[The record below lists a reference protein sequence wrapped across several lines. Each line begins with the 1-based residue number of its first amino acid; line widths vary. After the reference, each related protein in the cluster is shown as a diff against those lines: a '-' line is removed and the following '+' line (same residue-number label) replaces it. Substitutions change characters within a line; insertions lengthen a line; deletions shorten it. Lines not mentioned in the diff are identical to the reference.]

1 MTYLS
6 TYNHN
11 VLNEVEQKKSIEN
24 LSAVILSSEQIYN
37 LKRLDQH
44 PMTLEKNRV
53 PQWIDLNRPGC
64 HTSAIENNPVYPK
77 IQRKIVYKIYS
88 GCLIGIQWVFEGL

>member
-44 PMTLEKNRV
+44 PMTLEKNR
-53 PQWIDLNRPGC
+53 
-64 HTSAIENNPVYPK
+64 
-77 IQRKIVYKIYS
+77 
-88 GCLIGIQWVFEGL
+88 

>member
-24 LSAVILSSEQIYN
+24 LYAVILSSEQIYN
-37 LKRLDQH
+37 LERLDQY
-44 PMTLEKNRV
+44 PMTLEKNR
-53 PQWIDLNRPGC
+53 
-64 HTSAIENNPVYPK
+64 
-77 IQRKIVYKIYS
+77 
-88 GCLIGIQWVFEGL
+88 